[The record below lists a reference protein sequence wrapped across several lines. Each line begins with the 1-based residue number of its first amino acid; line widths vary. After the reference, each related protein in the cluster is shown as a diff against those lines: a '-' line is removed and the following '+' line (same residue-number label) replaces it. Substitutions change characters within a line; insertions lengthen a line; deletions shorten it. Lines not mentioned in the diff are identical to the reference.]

1 MSQSKLKKSEK
12 IKLFLKR
19 NIYLILLAVCLV
31 AVGIVLVTN
40 AKSSSSVNNIIEET
54 NSTPTSAAAQSFG
67 LPVEKVN
74 VVRDY
79 SAEHIEYKPMNQW
92 ATHKAVDFGGAEGT
106 KVFSVLD
113 GTVKS
118 VTTSKEN
125 GVVVVIEHAGGFTSS
140 YGSLAE
146 NVLVKAGDKVKKGDQ
161 IGAMG
166 TTAGNET
173 DLGVHLHFALLKN
186 GEAIDPNLY
195 LSLSNK

>member
-31 AVGIVLVTN
+31 AIGIVLVTN
-40 AKSSSSVNNIIEET
+40 ANSNSPTSNLIEET
-54 NSTPTSAAAQSFG
+54 NSTPTSATAQSFG
-67 LPVEKVN
+67 LPVEKVD
-74 VVRDY
+74 VIRDY

-92 ATHKAVDFGGAEGT
+92 ATHKAVDFGGVEGT

-118 VTTSKEN
+118 VTTNKEN
-125 GVVVVIEHAGGFTSS
+125 GVVVVIEHVSGFTSS
-140 YGSLAE
+140 YGSLGE

-161 IGAMG
+161 IGVMSA
-166 TTAGNET
+166 TAGNES
-173 DLGVHLHFALLKN
+173 DLGVHLHFTLLKDN
-186 GEAIDPNLY
+186 VAIDPNLY